1 MVKTIQGF
9 EHADRVSSI
18 SQKSMDNQASLSL
31 EMDIARIPGT
41 HVGMCHSVK
50 RVEEEVTRS
59 LVDDRILPRLKVA
72 GLAATFKIDAALA
85 ACTGHVESIVCSKLG
100 VTASGRDSQPSPP
113 ENSPSRGTT
122 ISGRDIRK
130 VALKGGMARP
140 GIVGVPK

>member
-59 LVDDRILPRLKVA
+59 LVDSRIAPCRDVSRLPTTLKIEA
-72 GLAATFKIDAALA
+72 SLAIGMGNVPGVVCGKLRMPAL
-85 ACTGHVESIVCSKLG
+85 S
-100 VTASGRDSQPSPP
+100 
-113 ENSPSRGTT
+113 
-122 ISGRDIRK
+122 
-130 VALKGGMARP
+130 
-140 GIVGVPK
+140 